1 MRRSAANKDNMHIHT
16 ADAERRPP
24 ISRILPTIPVRSA
37 PVPAAAGVYPAG
49 PLSRASLRRLV
60 AAMVD

>member
-1 MRRSAANKDNMHIHT
+1 MHIHT

-24 ISRILPTIPVRSA
+24 ISRILPTIPARSA